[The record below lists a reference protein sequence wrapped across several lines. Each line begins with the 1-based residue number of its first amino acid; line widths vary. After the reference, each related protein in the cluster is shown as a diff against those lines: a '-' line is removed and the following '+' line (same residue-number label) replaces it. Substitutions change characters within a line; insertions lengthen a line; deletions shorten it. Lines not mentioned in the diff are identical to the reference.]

1 MCFRFSGLGFM
12 ALRVTL
18 PSSRLNAKPLVSFEV
33 LKFANFGS
41 CKNMEHENGSD
52 FSDFRLDGRTKVC
65 TPQEVLV

>member
-1 MCFRFSGLGFM
+1 MCASEFQAWVSW

-41 CKNMEHENGSD
+41 CVEHENGSD
-52 FSDFRLDGRTKVC
+52 FSDFRLDSRTKVC
-65 TPQEVLV
+65 TPQEVLI